1 MSLWTRCMGMVFLTV
16 AGLGTAQAVEF
27 DVGRATVV
35 FATDDWSAADLA
47 DEGASY
53 GGDRSGVIRSETKLF
68 VKTAAQ
74 GRVEAVAVVRASSA
88 GVPAAYMTYTRD
100 CDPTRE
106 FFAEGN
112 TGSGMRV
119 ARCLKVYGQYTTQS
133 LLTYLGEAGRSVLAG
148 QNGTLPESMYV
159 ISSYFWN
166 SNGSFV
172 SVQVWLAPGFEGL
185 PGTVSEALPEGV
197 QASHVIW
204 GRALNSAV
212 RSSVTSIFGNLAFPP
227 LSFKATTPT
236 SGASRVAH
244 NTSPSR

>member
-16 AGLGTAQAVEF
+16 AGLGSAQAVEF

-53 GGDRSGVIRSETKLF
+53 GGDRSGVIPSETKLF

-74 GRVEAVAVVRASSA
+74 GSVEAVAVVRASSA
-88 GVPAAYMTYTRD
+88 GVPASYMTYTRD
-100 CDPTRE
+100 CDPTQE

-112 TGSGMRV
+112 TGAGMRL
-119 ARCLKVYGQYTTQS
+119 ARCLKVYPRYTTQS
-133 LLTYLGEAGRSVLAG
+133 LLNYLGAAGRAVLEG
-148 QNGTLPESMYV
+148 QKGTFPESMYV

-166 SNGSFV
+166 SNGTFV
-172 SVQVWLAPGFEGL
+172 SVQVWLAPGFEGQ
-185 PGTVSEALPEGV
+185 PGTVSETLPEGV

-227 LSFKATTPT
+227 LSFRATTPA
-236 SGASRVAH
+236 SGASRVAQS
-244 NTSPSR
+244 TLPRR